1 MIVLPDGEE
10 ILDVIC
16 GDRDFWV
23 ISAVQN
29 VAHVK
34 PAKAGAETNLNLV
47 TARGTIYSF
56 LLNEK
61 SGRQPAGSQGLRER
75 RPDGARRPTE
85 VLQRRRS
92 RAPAGR
98 ADRGQGGDDP
108 RRAAG
113 TRDGRLERQ
122 QFPTRLQFPYGAVK
136 YEKPF
141 LVRAIW
147 HDGQFTYL
155 KSDATELPA
164 LYELKD
170 GKPAVVN
177 FQVQNGGTYVV
188 PKVLERG
195 YLALGN
201 AQSGVRAA
209 GAVVMAEHVDA
220 PGTAP
225 VIDRRPVP
233 RGVLPRGV
241 QTWLMAALA
250 VGMLLIIF
258 LTGKPEAPPAARQS
272 AVAAAGAERGPGA

>member
-1 MIVLPDGEE
+1 MAHPKVFVIAAPLAAVLALATPLVAQNVGIREVTASDRSVVPLNTRLRYTTMIVLPDGEE

-61 SGRQPAGSQGLRER
+61 STGPQPDLKVYVNADPSVPAARQKYYSAAEMERLQAEVTEAREATTR
-75 RPDGARRPTE
+75 AEVRARETIAAAKQAFPTE
-85 VLQRRRS
+85 M
-92 RAPAGR
+92 
-98 ADRGQGGDDP
+98 
-108 RRAAG
+108 
-113 TRDGRLERQ
+113 
-122 QFPTRLQFPYGAVK
+122 QFAYRTVK
-136 YEKPF
+136 YERPF
-141 LVRAIW
+141 LLRAMW

-155 KSDATELPA
+155 RSDATELPA

-177 FQVQNGGTYVV
+177 FQVRDGGTYVV

-201 AQSGVRAA
+201 AK
-209 GAVVMAEHVDA
+209 
-220 PGTAP
+220 
-225 VIDRRPVP
+225 
-233 RGVLPRGV
+233 
-241 QTWLMAALA
+241 LA
-250 VGMLLIIF
+250 F
-258 LTGKPEAPPAARQS
+258 EPW
-272 AVAAAGAERGPGA
+272 ER